1 MSTSSGAAHGTG
13 DDDPGRRTG
22 GGPGRGTGRGRRG
35 GGGRGRSAAPE
46 PPATGAAAVDPEPDP
61 ESVARSI
68 ALRLLT
74 GAPRSRA
81 QLAEAL
87 ARRDVPDDV
96 AERVLDRFTEVGL
109 IDDAE
114 YARILVRSKHAD
126 RGLARRAL
134 GVELRRKG
142 IDDEVAAEALG
153 TVDGEQ
159 EEATARELVRRRLAA
174 TAGLPAEVRTRRVVA
189 MLGRK
194 GYPGGLAHRLVREM
208 IAAEGADGAADGP
221 GRWANDTD
229 PDLRFGAVDDADPLV
244 LAEDV

>member
-1 MSTSSGAAHGTG
+1 MSRGARRPG
-13 DDDPGRRTG
+13 PRSGRRART
-22 GGPGRGTGRGRRG
+22 
-35 GGGRGRSAAPE
+35 SE
-46 PPATGAAAVDPEPDP
+46 PPLDGPAAADREPDP

-81 QLAEAL
+81 QLAAAM
-87 ARRDVPDDV
+87 ARKDVPEPV

-114 YARILVRSKHAD
+114 YARILVRSRHAD

-142 IDDEVAAEALG
+142 IDDELAAEALG
-153 TVDGEQ
+153 TVDAEQ
-159 EEATARELVRRRLAA
+159 EETTARELARRRLAA
-174 TAGLPAEVRTRRVVA
+174 TSGLAREVRVRRVTA

-194 GYPGGLAHRLVREM
+194 GYSGGLAHRLVRELL
-208 IAAEGADGAADGP
+208 AEEEADRTSGADAASADDGWGDGGWTDDGP
-221 GRWANDTD
+221 VYAQDH
-229 PDLRFGAVDDADPLV
+229 
-244 LAEDV
+244 

>member
-1 MSTSSGAAHGTG
+1 MSAGARG
-13 DDDPGRRTG
+13 PGRRSG
-22 GGPGRGTGRGRRG
+22 ARA
-35 GGGRGRSAAPE
+35 GRSGAQE
-46 PPATGAAAVDPEPDP
+46 PPTTGPAATDPEPDP

-81 QLAEAL
+81 QLAEAM
-87 ARRDVPDDV
+87 ARRDVPEDV

-109 IDDAE
+109 VDDAE
-114 YARILVRSKHAD
+114 YARVLVRSRHAD

-142 IDDEVAAEALG
+142 IDDDLAAEALG
-153 TVDGEQ
+153 TVDPEQ

-174 TAGLPAEVRTRRVVA
+174 TAGLPVEVRTRRVVA

-194 GYPGGLAHRLVREM
+194 GYGGGLAHRLVREM
-208 IAAEGADGAADGP
+208 LAAEGDGP
-221 GRWANDTD
+221 VPGGSSW
-229 PDLRFGAVDDADPLV
+229 GVDADDSDLGVLV
-244 LAEDV
+244 EDD

>member
-1 MSTSSGAAHGTG
+1 MSDGTTHDDATHDATTHDDAAH
-13 DDDPGRRTG
+13 RRS
-22 GGPGRGTGRGRRG
+22 GRGAGRSRSRSRRG
-35 GGGRGRSAAPE
+35 SPGQE
-46 PPATGAAAVDPEPDP
+46 PPTTGAAAVDTEPDP

-81 QLAEAL
+81 QLAEAM
-87 ARRDVPDDV
+87 ARRDVPEAV
-96 AERVLDRFTEVGL
+96 AERVLDRFTDVGL

-114 YARILVRSKHAD
+114 YARILVRSRHAD

-142 IDDEVAAEALG
+142 IDDELAAEALG
-153 TVDGEQ
+153 TVDAEQ

-174 TAGLPAEVRTRRVVA
+174 TRGLPAEVRTRRTVA

-194 GYPGGLAHRLVREM
+194 GYPGGLAHRLVRELLG
-208 IAAEGADGAADGP
+208 AERAQSAGP
-221 GRWANDTD
+221 GDATTGWDRD
-229 PDLRFGAVDDADPLV
+229 PDDSWSVGP
-244 LAEDV
+244 AEDD